1 VYDDSLARVPESMMN
16 ANVYKDESITRML
29 DELRAELGDGAFDIV
44 DHWDTDSFAT
54 GIARPDN
61 HRVLVYV
68 STHHLRN
75 NKYWVSL
82 ELPPEAGDDAPY
94 ATAGER
100 RAQGIQELAS
110 IVRAHFGT
118 QTER

>member
-1 VYDDSLARVPESMMN
+1 MN
-16 ANVYKDESITRML
+16 ATVSKDESITRML
-29 DELRAELGDGAFDIV
+29 DELRAELGDGAFDVV

-75 NKYWVSL
+75 NKYWISL
-82 ELPPEAGDDAPY
+82 ELPPAAGDDDAY
-94 ATAGER
+94 VSAGER

-118 QTER
+118 QASIDVDRNSAGHEDIR